1 MIFITLG
8 TQPCDFSR
16 FLRMVETMLDE
27 CLIEEPIIAQI
38 GHTQYRPAGVECFK
52 FVSEQEYQE
61 YLSQAR
67 VVISH
72 AGTGALFGA
81 LKKEKLV
88 IAVARLQKYGEMVD
102 NHQEEIVLKLAQDG
116 YLLDGT
122 QSILNA
128 WLSIDN
134 FKPKKLTLHNDLP
147 SIIESQIRNWLD
159 E

>member
-88 IAVARLQKYGEMVD
+88 I
-102 NHQEEIVLKLAQDG
+102 N
-116 YLLDGT
+116 
-122 QSILNA
+122 
-128 WLSIDN
+128 
-134 FKPKKLTLHNDLP
+134 
-147 SIIESQIRNWLD
+147 
-159 E
+159 